1 MAEGEDAGNGC
12 RVWDLTAS
20 DGAYWVLV
28 LYTDGDA
35 VWLRVSSSMRGLK
48 YEWDEFVLR
57 ERDDEIIPVFGLQG
71 QGMDDEIAEWTTR
84 CLRRSIGFE

>member
-35 VWLRVSSSMRGLK
+35 AWLTVGSSMRGLK

-57 ERDDEIIPVFGLQG
+57 ESDDVTIPVWRLRD
-71 QGMDDEIAEWTTR
+71 QGMDNEVAEWTTR
-84 CLRRSIGFE
+84 CLRRSIGTQ